1 MSVENATGEK
11 RKTDDARFIS
21 LANGL
26 KLGAV
31 PQFLLF
37 CVVKEITSVTQAQ
50 VAASNATDDTE
61 SLDDPD
67 ESRTED
73 VSSEIFDMSRADFE
87 PEVCDRSSSEEA
99 LNNVG
104 EPEALHKP
112 GPVSSGPPNGSF
124 GFRNVGEPGLSH
136 QQSPGAV
143 QSAPHTGAVQQPS
156 CAAAG
161 GQGNVPVS
169 TQQSTA
175 THSNATASATASCS
189 SRFRVIKLDHG
200 TGEPFKRG
208 RWTCTE
214 FYEKD
219 PEGSV
224 ISRTVDSIRH
234 PNVTEQGTERDSGL
248 GATGGSVATQ
258 AGLSNQGPDS
268 ALDSASLQAS
278 PHQFDP
284 QVPHGYSVVLQHGT
298 TGTGTA
304 NPESLSSKSAPVQPS
319 SHAAVAHGLLP
330 PGHNG
335 LHPATHVQKSPGM
348 ASTPPAQTLLY
359 QTQQQTPQQLP
370 IGHHLQAQP
379 GLMPASQV
387 EYGQQHLPLT
397 VAQTHPGT
405 SLPVGHGVSQG
416 PSPVP
421 TPAAGGVLGV
431 PGDIG
436 GLPGGLPLPASQP
449 GSSVPSLLPQHGTGM
464 LGGVA
469 PLAQGSSV
477 QLGQYSPANATH
489 SLAAAPQSATALPVS
504 AGAIPSLGAAG
515 GAGMPMSSTGMPA
528 HAQVPR
534 NSGLPGVTATGSG
547 FGQPEESRRKSDAPL
562 LAPLVPGKEA
572 GKPLI
577 ADDLPLSNPAV
588 NSFFGIP
595 IPIDGDD
602 DSASGASVV
611 AIDNKIEQAMD
622 LVKSHLMFAV
632 REEVEV
638 LKDQIKELYER
649 NSVLE
654 RENAVLKSLA
664 NSEQLSQLSVQAAAS
679 CGAAPSQ
686 LGAGQAPPQTQHPPP
701 FQPELSQSVGM
712 GDYEAVKSFQ
722 PTL

>member
-1 MSVENATGEK
+1 MSK
-11 RKTDDARFIS
+11 M
-21 LANGL
+21 
-26 KLGAV
+26 
-31 PQFLLF
+31 P
-37 CVVKEITSVTQAQ
+37 VKKKSCFQITSVTQAQ

-87 PEVCDRSSSEEA
+87 PEVCDRSSSE
-99 LNNVG
+99 
-104 EPEALHKP
+104 
-112 GPVSSGPPNGSF
+112 
-124 GFRNVGEPGLSH
+124 EPGLSH

-284 QVPHGYSVVLQHGT
+284 QV
-298 TGTGTA
+298 
-304 NPESLSSKSAPVQPS
+304 
-319 SHAAVAHGLLP
+319 
-330 PGHNG
+330 
-335 LHPATHVQKSPGM
+335 
-348 ASTPPAQTLLY
+348 
-359 QTQQQTPQQLP
+359 
-370 IGHHLQAQP
+370 
-379 GLMPASQV
+379 QV

-602 DSASGASVV
+602 DSQILKVSVFCSSV
-611 AIDNKIEQAMD
+611 QD

-701 FQPELSQSVGM
+701 FQPELSQSVS
-712 GDYEAVKSFQ
+712 VPPPLQ
-722 PTL
+722 PSVTSA